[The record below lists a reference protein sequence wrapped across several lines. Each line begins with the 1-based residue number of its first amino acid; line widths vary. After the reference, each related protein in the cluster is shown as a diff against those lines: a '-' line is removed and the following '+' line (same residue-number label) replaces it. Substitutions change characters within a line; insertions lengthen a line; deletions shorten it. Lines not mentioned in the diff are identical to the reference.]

1 MYQIVCKFIRFCTK
15 QAIHLKKK
23 KITWIFFFRA
33 YLSKIDCLKSSVAR
47 R

>member
-23 KITWIFFFRA
+23 ITWIFFFRV